1 MKKPAFRKK
10 SGAGEAAEP
19 AGPAVAAEP
28 SGPARTSRPG
38 RGRGPLAGRAGGAG
52 GAGGAEGA
60 GAAGSGGAA
69 KTTQSLLAAAVVLAA
84 VFGIAQV
91 RPPAAPA
98 KAGTGAAATT
108 AQVERTSVVCP
119 QPVQGLTGSTTL
131 TAYTPPGTG
140 SATGGA
146 GWLSDAAAPAV
157 PAAQPTTAPA
167 APAAATPAPTGSGAP
182 GAPVQDKNA
191 APADA
196 RLTVPKPGTPATGP
210 AANGDAAPGTGA
222 VATGALAPG
231 FTVTQTTVVTEQR
244 GLGLSG
250 LTCTPAATSFW
261 FAGASTA
268 ADRVDYLSL
277 VNTESAAA
285 VVDIKL
291 YGDKGLIDN
300 DAANGITV
308 SPGSSQ
314 AVLLS
319 TLTKGAVADL
329 AVHVV
334 VRSGRV
340 GAALHAADGGKG
352 ADWVPASDAPAPV
365 QVMPGLPADTA
376 SARLVVWAPPEDDA
390 DLKIQLSGKNGW
402 FSPAGNESI
411 HVKAGMVAAVDLG
424 KLTRDEVAGLRLSPS
439 DDKHRT
445 PVVAGLRVDR
455 AAANGKTDAAWLT
468 GSDPVG
474 ARATVAD
481 NRAGAS
487 TLYLTSSGE
496 AATVRVTASAGS
508 GGGTPATKE
517 VQLPAGGTVALPAPE
532 PAGLNGVFA
541 LTVETVSGGPVV
553 AARMLSLPAKD
564 VPMFTVQ
571 ALRDDRSTVKVP
583 QAGQDPGVVLR

>member
-10 SGAGEAAEP
+10 SGADAAAEP
-19 AGPAVAAEP
+19 AGPAFAAEP
-28 SGPARTSRPG
+28 SGPAPAARPG
-38 RGRGPLAGRAGGAG
+38 RSRFAAGAG
-52 GAGGAEGA
+52 GAAR
-60 GAAGSGGAA
+60 
-69 KTTQSLLAAAVVLAA
+69 TTPSLLAAAVVLAA
-84 VFGIAQV
+84 VFGIAEV

-98 KAGTGAAATT
+98 KAAAGVAPTT
-108 AQVERTSVVCP
+108 AQVERTSAVCP
-119 QPVQGLTGSTTL
+119 QPLQGLTGSTTL

-140 SATGGA
+140 AATGGA
-146 GWLSDAAAPAV
+146 GWLSDAAAPA
-157 PAAQPTTAPA
+157 AQPTAAPA
-167 APAAATPAPTGSGAP
+167 APATPAPTGSGTPA
-182 GAPVQDKNA
+182 APVQDRNA

-222 VATGALAPG
+222 VATGVLAPG
-231 FTVTQTTVVTEQR
+231 FTVTQTTVVTEPR

-250 LTCTPAATSFW
+250 LTCTPAGTGFW

-268 ADRVDYLSL
+268 ADRVDYVSL
-277 VNTESAAA
+277 VNTESSAA

-308 SPGSSQ
+308 PPGSSQ
-314 AVLLS
+314 AILLS
-319 TLTKGAVADL
+319 TISKGAVADL

-334 VRSGRV
+334 ARSGRV
-340 GAALHAADGGKG
+340 GAALHAADSGKG
-352 ADWVPASDAPAPV
+352 ADWVPASADPAPV
-365 QVMPGLPADTA
+365 QVLPGLPADTA

-424 KLTRDEVAGLRLSPS
+424 KVTRDEVAGLRLSPS

-445 PVVAGLRVDR
+445 PIVAGLRVDR

-468 GSDPVG
+468 GSNPVG

-487 TLYLTSSGE
+487 TLYLTSSGD

-517 VQLPAGGTVALPAPE
+517 VQVPAGGTVALPAPE
-532 PAGLNGVFA
+532 PAGLNGTFA

>member
-10 SGAGEAAEP
+10 SGADQAPEPVGSSAAAEP
-19 AGPAVAAEP
+19 AAEAGAA
-28 SGPARTSRPG
+28 RPG
-38 RGRGPLAGRAGGAG
+38 RFAAKAAKTGGTEKPAKAGGTG
-52 GAGGAEGA
+52 GTGGT
-60 GAAGSGGAA
+60 

-84 VFGIAQV
+84 VFGIAQA

-98 KAGTGAAATT
+98 TTAGGAAPTT
-108 AQVERTSVVCP
+108 AQVERTAAVCP
-119 QPVQGLTGSTTL
+119 QPLQGLTGSTTL
-131 TAYTPPGTG
+131 SAYTPPGTG

-146 GWLSDAAAPAV
+146 GWLSDQVAPAV
-157 PAAQPTTAPA
+157 PAAQPAAAPSAPA
-167 APAAATPAPTGSGAP
+167 PATPAPTGSGAP
-182 GAPVQDKNA
+182 TAPVQDKNA

-196 RLTVPKPGTPATGP
+196 RLTLTKPGTPVTGP

-222 VATGALAPG
+222 VAGGALAPG

-268 ADRVDYLSL
+268 GDRVDYLSL
-277 VNTESAAA
+277 VNTESSAA

-300 DAANGITV
+300 DAANGLTV
-308 SPGSSQ
+308 APGSSQ
-314 AVLLS
+314 SVLLS
-319 TLTKGAVADL
+319 TISKGAVTDL

-352 ADWVPASDAPAPV
+352 ADWIPASAAPAAT

-402 FSPAGNESI
+402 FTPAGNESI

-424 KLTRDEVAGLRLSPS
+424 KVTRDEVAGLRLSPS
-439 DDKHRT
+439 DDKHPT
-445 PVVAGLRVDR
+445 AVVAGLRVDR

-468 GSDPVG
+468 GTVPVG

-487 TLYLTSSGE
+487 TLYLTSTGD

-553 AARMLSLPAKD
+553 AARMLSIPAKD

-571 ALRDDRSTVKVP
+571 ALRDDHSTVKVP
-583 QAGQDPGVVLR
+583 QAAQDPGTVLR

>member
-10 SGAGEAAEP
+10 SDAGAEQSFVPAAAAE
-19 AGPAVAAEP
+19 
-28 SGPARTSRPG
+28 S
-38 RGRGPLAGRAGGAG
+38 
-52 GAGGAEGA
+52 A
-60 GAAGSGGAA
+60 GAAEKAPGRSAG

-84 VFGIAQV
+84 VFGIAEA
-91 RPPAAPA
+91 RPPATPA
-98 KAGTGAAATT
+98 KADGGAAPST
-108 AQVERTSVVCP
+108 AQVERTAAVCP
-119 QPVQGLTGSTTL
+119 QPFQSLTGSTTL

-146 GWLSDAAAPAV
+146 GWISEQAAPAT
-157 PAAQPTTAPA
+157 PPTAAPSAPA
-167 APAAATPAPTGSGAP
+167 PSGSPTAAPSAAPSGSGAPATPAP
-182 GAPVQDKNA
+182 DKNA

-196 RLTVPKPGTPATGP
+196 KLTLSKPGIPATGP
-210 AANGDAAPGTGA
+210 ASNGDAAPGTGA
-222 VATGALAPG
+222 VANGALAPG

-244 GLGLSG
+244 GMGLSG
-250 LTCTPAATSFW
+250 LTCTPEGTSFW

-268 ADRVDYLSL
+268 GDRVDYVSL
-277 VNTESAAA
+277 VNPESSAA

-308 SPGSSQ
+308 APGSSQ
-314 AVLLS
+314 SVLLS
-319 TLTKGAVADL
+319 TISKGAVTDL

-334 VRSGRV
+334 VRSGRL
-340 GAALHAADGGKG
+340 GAALHAADGAKG
-352 ADWVPASDAPAPV
+352 ADWIPASTEPAPT
-365 QVMPGLPADTA
+365 QVLPGLPADTA

-402 FSPAGNESI
+402 FTPAGNESI

-424 KLTRDEVAGLRLSPS
+424 KVTRDEVAGLRLSPS
-439 DDKHRT
+439 DDKHPT

-455 AAANGKTDAAWLT
+455 VGGNGKSDAAWLT
-468 GSDPVG
+468 GSGPVG

-487 TLYLTSSGE
+487 TVFLTSTGD
-496 AATVRVTASAGS
+496 AATVKVTGSAGS
-508 GGGTPATKE
+508 GGGTPVTKE
-517 VQLPAGGTVALPAPE
+517 VQLPAGGTVAIPAPE
-532 PAGLNGVFA
+532 PSGLNGVFA
-541 LTVETVSGGPVV
+541 VTVETESGGPVV
-553 AARMLSLPAKD
+553 AARMLAVPTKD

-571 ALRDDRSTVKVP
+571 ALRDDHSTVQVP

>member
-10 SGAGEAAEP
+10 SGPDEAPEPVGSSRPAEP
-19 AGPAVAAEP
+19 AEAAPAAGA
-28 SGPARTSRPG
+28 SRF
-38 RGRGPLAGRAGGAG
+38 AGKAGGTR
-52 GAGGAEGA
+52 
-60 GAAGSGGAA
+60 
-69 KTTQSLLAAAVVLAA
+69 TTPSLLAAAVVLAA

-98 KAGTGAAATT
+98 RADAAAAPST
-108 AQVERTSVVCP
+108 AQVERTAAVCP
-119 QPVQGLTGSTTL
+119 QPLQGLTGSTTL

-140 SATGGA
+140 PATGGA
-146 GWLSDAAAPAV
+146 GWLADAAAPAV
-157 PAAQPTTAPA
+157 PAAQPSGTPS
-167 APAAATPAPTGSGAP
+167 AAATPTPTAPATPAATGSGAP
-182 GAPVQDKNA
+182 AAPVPDKNA

-196 RLTVPKPGTPATGP
+196 RLTLAKPGTPASGP
-210 AANGDAAPGTGA
+210 AANGDTASGTGA
-222 VATGALAPG
+222 VGSGALAPG

-250 LTCTPAATSFW
+250 LTCTPAGTGFW

-268 ADRVDYLSL
+268 GDRVDYLSL
-277 VNTESAAA
+277 VNTESSAA

-291 YGDKGLIDN
+291 YGDKGLIEN
-300 DAANGITV
+300 DAANGLTV
-308 SPGSSQ
+308 APGSSQ
-314 AVLLS
+314 SVLLS
-319 TLTKGAVADL
+319 TLSKGAVTDL

-334 VRSGRV
+334 VRSGRI
-340 GAALHAADGGKG
+340 GAALHAADGNKG
-352 ADWVPASDAPAPV
+352 ADWIPASAAPAAT
-365 QVMPGLPADTA
+365 QVLPGLPADTS

-402 FSPAGNESI
+402 FTPAGNESI

-424 KLTRDEVAGLRLSPS
+424 KVTRDEVAGLRLSPS
-439 DDKHRT
+439 DDKHPT
-445 PVVAGLRVDR
+445 PIVAGLRVDR
-455 AAANGKTDAAWLT
+455 AAGNGKSDAAWLT
-468 GSDPVG
+468 GSNPVG

-487 TLYLTSSGE
+487 TLFLTSAGD

-517 VQLPAGGTVALPAPE
+517 VQVPAGGTVALPAPE

-541 LTVETVSGGPVV
+541 LTVETLSGGPVV
-553 AARMLSLPAKD
+553 AARMLSIPAKD

-571 ALRDDRSTVKVP
+571 ALRDDHSTVKVP
-583 QAGQDPGVVLR
+583 QAAQDPGVVLR

>member
-10 SGAGEAAEP
+10 SGADGAPEPVEAAAGTEP
-19 AGPAVAAEP
+19 AAPAAA
-28 SGPARTSRPG
+28 PASAPAAGPG
-38 RGRGPLAGRAGGAG
+38 RFAGKTGGT
-52 GAGGAEGA
+52 
-60 GAAGSGGAA
+60 
-69 KTTQSLLAAAVVLAA
+69 KTTPSLLAAAVVLAA
-84 VFGIAQV
+84 VFGIAEV

-98 KAGTGAAATT
+98 K
-108 AQVERTSVVCP
+108 
-119 QPVQGLTGSTTL
+119 
-131 TAYTPPGTG
+131 
-140 SATGGA
+140 
-146 GWLSDAAAPAV
+146 GWLSDAAAPAA
-157 PAAQPTTAPA
+157 PATPPSGAPSAPA
-167 APAAATPAPTGSGAP
+167 APPASPPATPAPTASGT
-182 GAPVQDKNA
+182 PVPDKNA

-196 RLTVPKPGTPATGP
+196 RLTLAKPGTPVTGP

-250 LTCTPAATSFW
+250 LTCTPAGTGFW

-268 ADRVDYLSL
+268 GDRVDYLSL
-277 VNTESAAA
+277 VNTESSAA

-300 DAANGITV
+300 DAANGLTIA
-308 SPGSSQ
+308 PGSSQ
-314 AVLLS
+314 SVLLS

-334 VRSGRV
+334 ARSGRI
-340 GAALHAADGGKG
+340 GAALHAADGNKG
-352 ADWVPASDAPAPV
+352 ADWIPASAAPAAT
-365 QVMPGLPADTA
+365 QVLPGLPADTTT
-376 SARLVVWAPPEDDA
+376 ARLVVWAPPEDDA

-402 FSPAGNESI
+402 FTPAGNETI

-424 KLTRDEVAGLRLSPS
+424 KVTRDEVAGLRLSPS
-439 DDKHRT
+439 DDKHPT
-445 PVVAGLRVDR
+445 PIVAGLRVDR
-455 AAANGKTDAAWLT
+455 AAGNGKSDAAWLT
-468 GSDPVG
+468 GTAPVG
-474 ARATVAD
+474 ARASVAD

-487 TLYLTSSGE
+487 TLYLTSTGD
-496 AATVRVTASAGS
+496 AATVRITASAGS

-541 LTVETVSGGPVV
+541 LTVETVSGGPVA
-553 AARMLSLPAKD
+553 AARMLSIPAKD

-571 ALRDDRSTVKVP
+571 ALHDDHSTVKVP
-583 QAGQDPGVVLR
+583 QAAQDPGVVLR

>member
-1 MKKPAFRKK
+1 MKKPAMKKPAFRKK
-10 SGAGEAAEP
+10 SGADAAAEP
-19 AGPAVAAEP
+19 AGPAFAAEP
-28 SGPARTSRPG
+28 SGPAPAARPG
-38 RGRGPLAGRAGGAG
+38 RSRFAAGAG
-52 GAGGAEGA
+52 GAAR
-60 GAAGSGGAA
+60 
-69 KTTQSLLAAAVVLAA
+69 TTPSLLAAAVVLAA
-84 VFGIAQV
+84 VFGIAEV

-98 KAGTGAAATT
+98 KAAAGVAPTT
-108 AQVERTSVVCP
+108 AQVERTSAVCP
-119 QPVQGLTGSTTL
+119 QPLQGLTGSTTL

-140 SATGGA
+140 AATGGA
-146 GWLSDAAAPAV
+146 GWLSDAAAPA
-157 PAAQPTTAPA
+157 AQPTAAPA
-167 APAAATPAPTGSGAP
+167 APATPAPTGSGTPA
-182 GAPVQDKNA
+182 APVQDRNA

-222 VATGALAPG
+222 VATGVLAPG
-231 FTVTQTTVVTEQR
+231 FTVTQTTVVTEPR

-250 LTCTPAATSFW
+250 LTCTPAGTGFW

-268 ADRVDYLSL
+268 ADRVDYVSL
-277 VNTESAAA
+277 VNTESSAA

-308 SPGSSQ
+308 PPGSSQ
-314 AVLLS
+314 AILLS
-319 TLTKGAVADL
+319 TISKGAVADL

-334 VRSGRV
+334 ARSGRV
-340 GAALHAADGGKG
+340 GAALHAADSGKG
-352 ADWVPASDAPAPV
+352 ADWVPASADPAPV
-365 QVMPGLPADTA
+365 QVLPGLPADTA

-424 KLTRDEVAGLRLSPS
+424 KVTRDEVAGLRLSPS

-445 PVVAGLRVDR
+445 PIVAGLRVDR

-468 GSDPVG
+468 GSNPVG

-487 TLYLTSSGE
+487 TLYLTSSGD

-517 VQLPAGGTVALPAPE
+517 VQVPAGGTVALPAPE
-532 PAGLNGVFA
+532 PAGLNGTFA

>member
-10 SGAGEAAEP
+10 PGADEAPEPVGTAPAPESSALDP
-19 AGPAVAAEP
+19 AGA
-28 SGPARTSRPG
+28 PG
-38 RGRGPLAGRAGGAG
+38 RFAGKAGGTR
-52 GAGGAEGA
+52 
-60 GAAGSGGAA
+60 
-69 KTTQSLLAAAVVLAA
+69 TTPSLLAAAVVLAA

-98 KAGTGAAATT
+98 SADGGAAPST
-108 AQVERTSVVCP
+108 AQVERTGAVCP
-119 QPVQGLTGSTTL
+119 QPLQGLTGSTTL
-131 TAYTPPGTG
+131 SAYTPPGSG
-140 SATGGA
+140 SATGGS

-157 PAAQPTTAPA
+157 PAAQPSGTPSAPA
-167 APAAATPAPTGSGAP
+167 TPTATTPAPTGSGAP
-182 GAPVQDKNA
+182 TTAPAQDKNA

-196 RLTVPKPGTPATGP
+196 RLTLTKPGTPATGP
-210 AANGDAAPGTGA
+210 AANGDTASGTGA

-250 LTCTPAATSFW
+250 LTCTPAGTGFW

-268 ADRVDYLSL
+268 GDRVDYLSL
-277 VNTESAAA
+277 VNTESSAA

-291 YGDKGLIDN
+291 YGDKGLIEN
-300 DAANGITV
+300 DAANGLTV
-308 SPGSSQ
+308 APGSSQ

-334 VRSGRV
+334 VRSGRI
-340 GAALHAADGGKG
+340 GAALHAADGNKG
-352 ADWVPASDAPAPV
+352 ADWIPASAAPADT
-365 QVMPGLPADTA
+365 QVLPGLPADTA

-402 FSPAGNESI
+402 FTPAGNESI

-424 KLTRDEVAGLRLSPS
+424 KVTRDEVAGLRLSPS
-439 DDKHRT
+439 DPKHPT

-455 AAANGKTDAAWLT
+455 AAANGKSDAAWLT
-468 GSDPVG
+468 GSNPVG

-481 NRAGAS
+481 NRTGAS
-487 TLYLTSSGE
+487 TLYLTSAGD

-517 VQLPAGGTVALPAPE
+517 VQIPAGGTVALPAPE

-553 AARMLSLPAKD
+553 AARMLSIPAKD

-571 ALRDDRSTVKVP
+571 ALRDDHSTVKVP
-583 QAGQDPGVVLR
+583 QAAQDPGVVLR

>member
-10 SGAGEAAEP
+10 SGSEAPDA
-19 AGPAVAAEP
+19 AGPTEAE
-28 SGPARTSRPG
+28 RPG
-38 RGRGPLAGRAGGAG
+38 YAPEEAPEEASAGRP
-52 GAGGAEGA
+52 
-60 GAAGSGGAA
+60 AARSGGTR
-69 KTTQSLLAAAVVLAA
+69 TTPSLLAAAVVLAA
-84 VFGIAQV
+84 VLGIAEA

-98 KAGTGAAATT
+98 KADGGVVPST
-108 AQVERTSVVCP
+108 AQVERTSAVCP
-119 QPVQGLTGSTTL
+119 QPLQGLTGSTTL

-140 SATGGA
+140 GATTGA
-146 GWLSDAAAPAV
+146 GWLSDAAAPAT
-157 PAAQPTTAPA
+157 APTTAPA
-167 APAAATPAPTGSGAP
+167 ATPAPTGSATPAPTGSGAP
-182 GAPVQDKNA
+182 ADKGGAPS
-191 APADA
+191 DA
-196 RLTVPKPGTPATGP
+196 RLTLAKPGTPATGP

-222 VATGALAPG
+222 VANGALAPG

-250 LTCTPAATSFW
+250 LTCTPAGTGFW

-268 ADRVDYLSL
+268 GDRVDYVSL
-277 VNTESAAA
+277 VNTEAAAA

-308 SPGSSQ
+308 APGSSQ
-314 AVLLS
+314 SVLLS
-319 TLTKGAVADL
+319 TLTKGAVGDL

-334 VRSGRV
+334 VRSGRL
-340 GAALHAADGGKG
+340 GAALHAADGNKG
-352 ADWVPASDAPAPV
+352 ADWIPASAEPAAT
-365 QVMPGLPADTA
+365 QVMPGLPADA
-376 SARLVVWAPPEDDA
+376 SAARLVVWAPPEDDA

-402 FSPAGNESI
+402 FTPAGNETI

-424 KLTRDEVAGLRLSPS
+424 KVTRDEVAGLRLSPT
-439 DDKHRT
+439 DDKHPT

-455 AAANGKTDAAWLT
+455 AGGNGKSDAAWLT
-468 GSDPVG
+468 GSAPVG

-487 TLYLTSSGE
+487 TLFLTSTGD

-532 PAGLNGVFA
+532 PAGLNGTFA
-541 LTVETVSGGPVV
+541 LTVETVSGGPVT

-583 QAGQDPGVVLR
+583 QAAQDPGVVLR

>member
-10 SGAGEAAEP
+10 SGADGAAEP
-19 AGPAVAAEP
+19 VEPSVEAASSASAPAPAPASAPAPAAGP
-28 SGPARTSRPG
+28 G
-38 RGRGPLAGRAGGAG
+38 RFAGKGGG
-52 GAGGAEGA
+52 
-60 GAAGSGGAA
+60 A
-69 KTTQSLLAAAVVLAA
+69 KTTPSLLAAAVVLAA
-84 VFGIAQV
+84 VFGIAEV

-98 KAGTGAAATT
+98 TAAAAAAPTT
-108 AQVERTSVVCP
+108 AQVERTAAVCP
-119 QPVQGLTGSTTL
+119 QPLQGLTGSTTL
-131 TAYTPPGTG
+131 SAYTPPGTG

-146 GWLSDAAAPAV
+146 GWLSDEAAPA
-157 PAAQPTTAPA
+157 TPA
-167 APAAATPAPTGSGAP
+167 APPSGAPSAPATPAATPAPTGPA
-182 GAPVQDKNA
+182 APVPDKNA

-196 RLTVPKPGTPATGP
+196 RLALAKPGTPATGP

-222 VATGALAPG
+222 LATGTLAPG

-250 LTCTPAATSFW
+250 LTCTPAGTGFW

-268 ADRVDYLSL
+268 GDRVDYLSL
-277 VNTESAAA
+277 VNTESSAA

-300 DAANGITV
+300 DAANGLTV
-308 SPGSSQ
+308 APGSSQ
-314 AVLLS
+314 SVLLS
-319 TLTKGAVADL
+319 TLTKGAVTDL

-334 VRSGRV
+334 VRAGRV
-340 GAALHAADGGKG
+340 GAALHAADGNKG
-352 ADWVPASDAPAPV
+352 ADWIPASAAPAAT
-365 QVMPGLPADTA
+365 QVLPGLPADTTT
-376 SARLVVWAPPEDDA
+376 ARLVVWAPPEDDA

-402 FSPAGNESI
+402 FTPAGNESI

-424 KLTRDEVAGLRLSPS
+424 KVTRDEVAGLRLSPS
-439 DDKHRT
+439 DDKHPT
-445 PVVAGLRVDR
+445 PIVAGLRVDR
-455 AAANGKTDAAWLT
+455 AAGNGKSDAAWLT
-468 GSDPVG
+468 GTVPVG

-487 TLYLTSSGE
+487 TLYLTSTGD

-553 AARMLSLPAKD
+553 AARMLSIPAKD
-564 VPMFTVQ
+564 VPMFTIQ

-583 QAGQDPGVVLR
+583 QAAQDPGVVLR